1 MGNDNEYA
9 DDYETG
15 GDQQEAVIT
24 QKKKKVERPNLY
36 KVILHNDHYTTM
48 EFVVAVLV
56 NIFHHEHS
64 KAFQVMMHVH
74 KKGEGVAG
82 IYTYEIA
89 ETKAH
94 KVINLAR
101 EMNFPLRCSVEPE

>member
-1 MGNDNEYA
+1 MADDNEYPA
-9 DDYETG
+9 DYGID

-24 QKKKKVERPNLY
+24 EKKKKVERPNLY

-48 EFVVAVLV
+48 EFVVAVLI
-56 NIFHHEHS
+56 NIFYLEHS

-94 KVINLAR
+94 KVTNLAR
-101 EMNFPLRCSVEPE
+101 EMKFPLRCSVEPE